1 MVVGFTSFLESSYVS
16 PVLISVGYRQVK
28 PGSALGTRSSDGINE
43 AEEGINS
50 GADPE
55 NPGGYLLRRIPT
67 RRRFLLPPTMIR
79 PEIES
84 QLPDLGNSSSRI
96 STSRGEIE
104 EDGGRVRFNRRNATP
119 TPHTREVSLE
129 KAFQDA
135 LPFSSVHINLE
146 VRFLLNL
153 RYKAITTSQR
163 RRSATSMAVRSV
175 KVGNLSSGAK
185 EHDIKEFFSFSG
197 EVESIDIQSNEHS
210 AYVTFKDPQGAETAV
225 LLSGASI
232 ADQSVVIE
240 MAPNYTPPAAPHAE
254 TQSGGVAE
262 SVVQKAED
270 VVSTML
276 AKGFILGKDAVGKA
290 KAFDEKL
297 GFTSTATAG
306 VASIDQKIGLSQ
318 KITAGTSLVTEKIKG
333 VDQSFQVTERT
344 KSAFATAEQ
353 TVSSAGTAVMK
364 NRFVLTGVSWAA
376 GAFNRVAKAAGE
388 VGQKTKEKVE
398 AEQPPQPSQSEQKPP
413 EGYSPLH

>member
-1 MVVGFTSFLESSYVS
+1 MR
-16 PVLISVGYRQVK
+16 PVLYIF
-28 PGSALGTRSSDGINE
+28 IW
-43 AEEGINS
+43 
-50 GADPE
+50 
-55 NPGGYLLRRIPT
+55 
-67 RRRFLLPPTMIR
+67 
-79 PEIES
+79 
-84 QLPDLGNSSSRI
+84 
-96 STSRGEIE
+96 
-104 EDGGRVRFNRRNATP
+104 RNAIAHAECHKDT
-119 TPHTREVSLE
+119 
-129 KAFQDA
+129 
-135 LPFSSVHINLE
+135 LPFSS
-146 VRFLLNL
+146 
-153 RYKAITTSQR
+153 R
-163 RRSATSMAVRSV
+163 RHQSRSAFSPESALQSLSSSATKINNIDGGFFVIIWNLCSIRSV
-175 KVGNLSSGAK
+175 KVSNLSLGATD
-185 EHDIKEFFSFSG
+185 HDIKEFFSFSG
-197 EVESIDIQSNEHS
+197 EVESIDIQGHEDS

-232 ADQSVVIE
+232 ADQSVIIE

-254 TQSGGVAE
+254 TQSGAGGMAE

-344 KSAFATAEQ
+344 KSAYATAEQ

-388 VGQKTKEKVE
+388 VTQKTKEKVE
-398 AEQPPQPSQSEQKPP
+398 AEQPPQPSQQQPP
-413 EGYSPLH
+413 EGYSPIH

>member
-1 MVVGFTSFLESSYVS
+1 
-16 PVLISVGYRQVK
+16 
-28 PGSALGTRSSDGINE
+28 
-43 AEEGINS
+43 
-50 GADPE
+50 
-55 NPGGYLLRRIPT
+55 
-67 RRRFLLPPTMIR
+67 
-79 PEIES
+79 
-84 QLPDLGNSSSRI
+84 
-96 STSRGEIE
+96 
-104 EDGGRVRFNRRNATP
+104 
-119 TPHTREVSLE
+119 
-129 KAFQDA
+129 
-135 LPFSSVHINLE
+135 
-146 VRFLLNL
+146 
-153 RYKAITTSQR
+153 
-163 RRSATSMAVRSV
+163 MAVRSV
-175 KVGNLSSGAK
+175 KVGNLSSGAT

-197 EVESIDIQSNEHS
+197 EVESIDIQFDEHS

-240 MAPNYTPPAAPHAE
+240 MAPNYTPPAAPHAA
-254 TQSGGVAE
+254 SGGGGVAE

-388 VGQKTKEKVE
+388 VSQKTKEKVE
-398 AEQPPQPSQSEQKPP
+398 AEQPPQPSQSEHQPP
-413 EGYSPLH
+413 EGYTPIHSSESRQ

>member
-1 MVVGFTSFLESSYVS
+1 
-16 PVLISVGYRQVK
+16 
-28 PGSALGTRSSDGINE
+28 
-43 AEEGINS
+43 
-50 GADPE
+50 
-55 NPGGYLLRRIPT
+55 
-67 RRRFLLPPTMIR
+67 
-79 PEIES
+79 
-84 QLPDLGNSSSRI
+84 
-96 STSRGEIE
+96 
-104 EDGGRVRFNRRNATP
+104 
-119 TPHTREVSLE
+119 
-129 KAFQDA
+129 
-135 LPFSSVHINLE
+135 
-146 VRFLLNL
+146 
-153 RYKAITTSQR
+153 
-163 RRSATSMAVRSV
+163 MAVRSV
-175 KVGNLSSGAK
+175 KVVNLSSGAT

-197 EVESIDIQSNEHS
+197 EVESIDIQGNKHS

-232 ADQSVVIE
+232 ANQSVIIE
-240 MAPNYTPPAAPHAE
+240 MAPNYTPPAAPHA
-254 TQSGGVAE
+254 SGDGGVAE

-270 VVSTML
+270 VVSSML
-276 AKGFILGKDAVGKA
+276 ATGFILGKDAVGKA

-318 KITAGTSLVTEKIKG
+318 TITAGTSLVNEKIKE

-388 VGQKTKEKVE
+388 VGQKTKEKVD
-398 AEQPPQPSQSEQKPP
+398 AERPPQPSQSEQQPP

>member
-1 MVVGFTSFLESSYVS
+1 M
-16 PVLISVGYRQVK
+16 
-28 PGSALGTRSSDGINE
+28 
-43 AEEGINS
+43 
-50 GADPE
+50 
-55 NPGGYLLRRIPT
+55 
-67 RRRFLLPPTMIR
+67 
-79 PEIES
+79 
-84 QLPDLGNSSSRI
+84 
-96 STSRGEIE
+96 
-104 EDGGRVRFNRRNATP
+104 
-119 TPHTREVSLE
+119 
-129 KAFQDA
+129 
-135 LPFSSVHINLE
+135 
-146 VRFLLNL
+146 
-153 RYKAITTSQR
+153 QR
-163 RRSATSMAVRSV
+163 VRSV

-225 LLSGASI
+225 LLSVGSLLFTLTLFLFIIGASI

>member
-104 EDGGRVRFNRRNATP
+104 EDGGRVS
-119 TPHTREVSLE
+119 PHTREVTLE

-135 LPFSSVHINLE
+135 LPLSSVHINLE

-153 RYKAITTSQR
+153 RYKAITTSQL
-163 RRSATSMAVRSV
+163 RRSVSMAVRSV
-175 KVGNLSSGAK
+175 KVGNLSSGAT

-318 KITAGTSLVTEKIKG
+318 KFTAGTSLVTEKIKG

>member
-1 MVVGFTSFLESSYVS
+1 
-16 PVLISVGYRQVK
+16 
-28 PGSALGTRSSDGINE
+28 
-43 AEEGINS
+43 
-50 GADPE
+50 
-55 NPGGYLLRRIPT
+55 
-67 RRRFLLPPTMIR
+67 
-79 PEIES
+79 
-84 QLPDLGNSSSRI
+84 
-96 STSRGEIE
+96 
-104 EDGGRVRFNRRNATP
+104 
-119 TPHTREVSLE
+119 
-129 KAFQDA
+129 
-135 LPFSSVHINLE
+135 
-146 VRFLLNL
+146 
-153 RYKAITTSQR
+153 
-163 RRSATSMAVRSV
+163 MAVRSV
-175 KVGNLSSGAK
+175 KVGNLSSGAT

-197 EVESIDIQSNEHS
+197 EVESIDIQGSNEHT

-232 ADQSVVIE
+232 ADQSVIIE

-254 TQSGGVAE
+254 TQSGGGGVAE

-270 VVSTML
+270 VVSSML

-398 AEQPPQPSQSEQKPP
+398 AEQPPQPSSESQQQPP
-413 EGYSPLH
+413 EGYTPIHSSESRH

>member
-1 MVVGFTSFLESSYVS
+1 M
-16 PVLISVGYRQVK
+16 
-28 PGSALGTRSSDGINE
+28 
-43 AEEGINS
+43 
-50 GADPE
+50 
-55 NPGGYLLRRIPT
+55 
-67 RRRFLLPPTMIR
+67 
-79 PEIES
+79 
-84 QLPDLGNSSSRI
+84 
-96 STSRGEIE
+96 
-104 EDGGRVRFNRRNATP
+104 
-119 TPHTREVSLE
+119 
-129 KAFQDA
+129 
-135 LPFSSVHINLE
+135 
-146 VRFLLNL
+146 
-153 RYKAITTSQR
+153 AI
-163 RRSATSMAVRSV
+163 RSV
-175 KVGNLSSGAK
+175 KVSNLSSGAT
-185 EHDIKEFFSFSG
+185 EHGIKEFFSFSG
-197 EVESIDIQSNEHS
+197 EVESIDIQGNEHS

-232 ADQSVVIE
+232 ADQSVIIE

-254 TQSGGVAE
+254 TQSGGGGGGVAE

-270 VVSTML
+270 VVSSML

-306 VASIDQKIGLSQ
+306 VASIDQKIGLTQ

-388 VGQKTKEKVE
+388 VSQKTKEKVE
-398 AEQPPQPSQSEQKPP
+398 AEQPPQPSQTEHQPP
-413 EGYSPLH
+413 EGYSPIHSSESKH

>member
-1 MVVGFTSFLESSYVS
+1 M
-16 PVLISVGYRQVK
+16 
-28 PGSALGTRSSDGINE
+28 
-43 AEEGINS
+43 
-50 GADPE
+50 
-55 NPGGYLLRRIPT
+55 
-67 RRRFLLPPTMIR
+67 
-79 PEIES
+79 
-84 QLPDLGNSSSRI
+84 
-96 STSRGEIE
+96 
-104 EDGGRVRFNRRNATP
+104 
-119 TPHTREVSLE
+119 
-129 KAFQDA
+129 
-135 LPFSSVHINLE
+135 
-146 VRFLLNL
+146 
-153 RYKAITTSQR
+153 AI
-163 RRSATSMAVRSV
+163 RSV
-175 KVGNLSSGAK
+175 KVGNLSSGAT

-197 EVESIDIQSNEHS
+197 EVESIDLQGNEHS

-232 ADQSVVIE
+232 ADQSVIIE
-240 MAPNYTPPAAPHAE
+240 MAPNYTPPAAPHSE
-254 TQSGGVAE
+254 TQSGVGGGAE

-306 VASIDQKIGLSQ
+306 VATIDQKIGLSQ
-318 KITAGTSLVTEKIKG
+318 KITAGTSLVNEKIKE

-364 NRFVLTGVSWAA
+364 NRYVLTGVSWAA

-398 AEQPPQPSQSEQKPP
+398 AEQPPQPSQSQQQPPPP
-413 EGYSPLH
+413 EGYSPIHSSEYSKN

>member
-1 MVVGFTSFLESSYVS
+1 
-16 PVLISVGYRQVK
+16 
-28 PGSALGTRSSDGINE
+28 
-43 AEEGINS
+43 
-50 GADPE
+50 
-55 NPGGYLLRRIPT
+55 
-67 RRRFLLPPTMIR
+67 
-79 PEIES
+79 
-84 QLPDLGNSSSRI
+84 
-96 STSRGEIE
+96 
-104 EDGGRVRFNRRNATP
+104 
-119 TPHTREVSLE
+119 
-129 KAFQDA
+129 
-135 LPFSSVHINLE
+135 
-146 VRFLLNL
+146 
-153 RYKAITTSQR
+153 
-163 RRSATSMAVRSV
+163 MAVRSV
-175 KVGNLSSGAK
+175 KVGNLSSGAT

-197 EVESIDIQSNEHS
+197 EVESIDIQFDEHS

-240 MAPNYTPPAAPHAE
+240 MAPNYTPPAAPHAAE
-254 TQSGGVAE
+254 TQSGGGGVAE

-388 VGQKTKEKVE
+388 VSQKTKEKVE
-398 AEQPPQPSQSEQKPP
+398 AEQPPQPSQSEHQPP
-413 EGYSPLH
+413 EGYTPIHSSESRQ